1 MDSNLIAAVT
11 PNLIGLEAIAT
22 MQSDMQWINQ
32 YGMALFNFS
41 GSDTDPTYVMLL
53 KNTVEA
59 LTALT
64 VAVKACQ
71 EQLPKS

>member
-22 MQSDMQWINQ
+22 MQWINQ